1 MLNNFPSLVCIETN
15 KSVLAPGWKFQFTKI
30 CHYRQDSYSV
40 ASYGS
45 PEQGTFPHPQD
56 LRDFRYASMSRM
68 PGSNMDRWAQS

>member
-1 MLNNFPSLVCIETN
+1 MSGMSGMSEQDH
-15 KSVLAPGWKFQFTKI
+15 AQFSSG
-30 CHYRQDSYSV
+30 HPYNYRQDSYSV

-68 PGSNMDRWAQS
+68 PGSNMDR